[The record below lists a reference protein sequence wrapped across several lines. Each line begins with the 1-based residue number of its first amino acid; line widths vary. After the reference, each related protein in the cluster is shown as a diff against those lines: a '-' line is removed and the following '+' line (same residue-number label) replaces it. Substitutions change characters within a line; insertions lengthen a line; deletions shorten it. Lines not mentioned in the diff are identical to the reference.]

1 MQIKLLDTFVIIQN
15 MELYITAGAIMLA
28 SLSGL
33 IFLVKNFNEWLHH
46 NAKFVIVFS
55 AGIFSVVTFNLLFE
69 AFEFSI
75 STVTTL
81 FAIAIGFFIFQILE
95 SFFPELH
102 HHEEDAT
109 PCVHSR
115 RKVIWGDA
123 LHNIADGILLAVA
136 FAVDVH
142 VGFVAA
148 LGIFIHEFV
157 QEVSE
162 FSILKL
168 SGYSNQKALLVNFL
182 VSATII
188 PGILLG
194 TYLIQIESIVGII
207 FGIAA
212 GIFMHLVFVDLIP
225 QSIAHSRKDKKYF
238 TYIFLIIAGVFTIL
252 AINQIGGG
260 HGHEKEE
267 EDHVDEEIILTQ

>member
-1 MQIKLLDTFVIIQN
+1 

-33 IFLVKNFNEWLHH
+33 IFLIKHFDTWLHT

-55 AGIFSVVTFNLLFE
+55 AGIFSVVTFNLLIE

-75 STVTTL
+75 STPLTL
-81 FAIAIGFFIFQILE
+81 AAIVIGFFIFQALE
-95 SFFPELH
+95 YVFPELH
-102 HHEEDAT
+102 HHEQDAA

-123 LHNIADGILLAVA
+123 LHNIGDGILLAFA

-142 VGFVAA
+142 VGLVAA

-168 SGYSNQKALLVNFL
+168 SGYSTKKALLINFL
-182 VSATII
+182 VSATIV
-188 PGILLG
+188 PGIILG
-194 TYLIQIESIVGII
+194 IYLIQIESLVGVL
-207 FGIAA
+207 FGLAA
-212 GIFMHLVFVDLIP
+212 GIFLHLVFTDLIP

-238 TYIFLIIAGVFTIL
+238 TYIFLIIAGIFTIL

-260 HGHEKEE
+260 HAHDEE
-267 EDHVDEEIILTQ
+267 EHQQEEYIEEKDHLE

>member
-1 MQIKLLDTFVIIQN
+1 
-15 MELYITAGAIMLA
+15 MLA

-55 AGIFSVVTFNLLFE
+55 AGIFSVVTFNLLLE
-69 AFEFSI
+69 AFEFSTSSI
-75 STVTTL
+75 VTL
-81 FAIAIGFFIFQILE
+81 FAIVVGFFIFQVLE
-95 SFFPELH
+95 YIYPELH

-123 LHNIADGILLAVA
+123 LHNLGDGMLLAFA

-142 VGFVAA
+142 VGLVAA

-168 SGYSNQKALLVNFL
+168 SGYSTKKALLINFL

-188 PGILLG
+188 PGIILG
-194 TYLIQIESIVGII
+194 TYLIQIESMVGIL
-207 FGIAA
+207 FGLAA

-238 TYIFLIIAGVFTIL
+238 TYIFLIIAGIFTIL
-252 AINQIGGG
+252 AVNQIGGG
-260 HGHEKEE
+260 H
-267 EDHVDEEIILTQ
+267 

>member
-1 MQIKLLDTFVIIQN
+1 
-15 MELYITAGAIMLA
+15 MLA

-33 IFLVKNFNEWLHH
+33 IFLVKHFDEWLHT

-55 AGIFSVVTFNLLFE
+55 AGIFSVVAFNLLFE
-69 AFEFSI
+69 AFEFGTSV
-75 STVTTL
+75 TTTL
-81 FAIAIGFFIFQILE
+81 FAIIIGFFIFQVLE
-95 SFFPELH
+95 YIFPELH
-102 HHEEDAT
+102 HHDHEDDHA
-109 PCVHSR
+109 PCIHSR

-123 LHNIADGILLAVA
+123 LHNMGDGILLSFA

-142 VGFVAA
+142 VGLVAA

-168 SGYSNQKALLVNFL
+168 SGYSNKKALLINFL
-182 VSATII
+182 VSTTII

-194 TYLIQIESIVGII
+194 TYLIQIESIVGIL
-207 FGIAA
+207 FGLAA

-238 TYIFLIIAGVFTIL
+238 TYIFLIIAGIFTIL

-260 HGHEKEE
+260 H
-267 EDHVDEEIILTQ
+267 

>member
-1 MQIKLLDTFVIIQN
+1 

-33 IFLVKNFNEWLHH
+33 IFLVKNFEEWLHA

-55 AGIFSVVTFNLLFE
+55 AGIFSVITFNLLIE
-69 AFEFSI
+69 TFEFTS
-75 STVTTL
+75 SVYVALTSVV
-81 FAIAIGFFIFQILE
+81 AGFLLFQIIEKL
-95 SFFPELH
+95 FPELH
-102 HHEEDAT
+102 HHEEDAA

-123 LHNIADGILLAVA
+123 LHNVGDGILLALA

-142 VGFVAA
+142 VGLIAA

-168 SGYSNQKALLVNFL
+168 SGYSTKKALLVNFL
-182 VSATII
+182 VSTTII
-188 PGILLG
+188 PGIILG
-194 TYLIQIESIVGII
+194 TYLIQIETIVGIL
-207 FGIAA
+207 FGLAA
-212 GIFMHLVFVDLIP
+212 GVFMHLVFVDLIP
-225 QSIAHSRKDKKYF
+225 QSIAHSKKDKKYF
-238 TYIFLIIAGVFTIL
+238 TYIFLIIAGIFTIL

-260 HGHEKEE
+260 HGHGEE
-267 EDHVDEEIILTQ
+267 ENHVEEEVVN